1 MYPVVAALDVEMG
14 RALEAARALRD
25 EIAGFKVGWD
35 LVLEAGLDAVRA
47 VSRYG
52 PVVVDLKLADVPH
65 IVVRVL
71 EKIVAAGA
79 CCAIAHGFL
88 LPSLPADPRL
98 YVLVKMTAGSL
109 YDGLWRQLLDRVAG
123 FRGVVAPGNQPETVS
138 EARRAL
144 GCSARIVSPG
154 IGAQG
159 GRPGD
164 AIRAGADFE
173 IVGRYLIEDPTR
185 IAEWRGVRP
194 YCGNTL

>member
-1 MYPVVAALDVEMG
+1 MYPVVVALDVEMKK
-14 RALEAARALRD
+14 ALEVAEVLRHD
-25 EIAGFKVGWD
+25 VAGFKVGWD
-35 LVLEAGLDAVRA
+35 LILEAGLDAVRA

-65 IVVRVL
+65 IVSRIL
-71 EKIVAAGA
+71 DKLIAAGA

-88 LPSLPADPRL
+88 LPSLQADQRL
-98 YVLVKMTAGSL
+98 YVLVKMTARSL
-109 YDGLWRQLLDRVAG
+109 YDDLWRQLLDKVAG
-123 FRGVVAPGNQPETVS
+123 FRGVVAPGNQPEAVR

-144 GCSARIVSPG
+144 GCSARIISPG

-164 AIRAGADFE
+164 AIRAGADLE
-173 IVGRYLIEDPTR
+173 IVGRYLLEDPAR
-185 IAEWRGVRP
+185 IAEWKGARP